1 MLLSIT
7 IFKLNINNICP
18 NNEGLSLP
26 TSKRTQLQDEYKV
39 CFFYS

>member
-7 IFKLNINNICP
+7 IFKLNINICP

-26 TSKRTQLQDEYKV
+26 TLKRTQLQDEYKV
-39 CFFYS
+39 CFFHS